1 MFWKFTR
8 KPILVENNISIHL
21 APGAEEIGLAVMIKD
36 LISQN
41 LEQNPHKV
49 SDFVKLKTAV
59 GLVVTDVQ
67 IEMTLAFSNRILTVR
82 PGIADKSRIV
92 IRTEADIVMA
102 MSNVKIKFG
111 LPYYFDETGREIL
124 QALQQRRLKIKG
136 MILHLPSLIWL
147 SRVMSVHP

>member
-1 MFWKFTR
+1 
-8 KPILVENNISIHL
+8 
-21 APGAEEIGLAVMIKD
+21 MIKD
-36 LISQN
+36 LIVQN

-49 SDFVKLKTAV
+49 SDFVKLNIAV
-59 GLVVTDVQ
+59 GLVVTDVA
-67 IEMTLAFSNRILTVR
+67 IEMTMAFSKGSLTVHSNVS
-82 PGIADKSRIV
+82 DKSGII

-124 QALQQRRLKIKG
+124 QAIQKHRLKISG
-136 MILHLPSLIWL
+136 VLLHLPSLIWL